1 VTALAPATPP
11 SVPPA
16 PAAPGWREAVARA
29 VRGEAVADAPL
40 APRTSIRVG
49 GPADLLVRPADAE
62 DLVALLA
69 ACAVRSVP
77 VHALGGG
84 ANLLVADRGVRG
96 AVVRLPAELGEE
108 SAEGERLVLSAGAP
122 IARLPQRA
130 LELGLVGAEFA
141 AGIPGTLG
149 GALAMNAGTRI
160 GEMKDVVERAEVATA
175 GGLRWLEAA
184 ALGFAYRTCRLPPG
198 AIATRIAF
206 RLRRGDVAAS
216 RAAMEADKDHRRR
229 TQPLGQPSWGSTFR
243 NPPGDFAG
251 RLVEAAGL
259 KGHRIGGAMWSDVHA
274 NFVVNLGGAT
284 ARDCVALVRLA
295 RERVRE
301 RFGILLEP
309 EVRLLGEFAPD
320 ETI

>member
-1 VTALAPATPP
+1 VTA
-11 SVPPA
+11 PA
-16 PAAPGWREAVARA
+16 PASPPTPPPATPGWREEVVRA
-29 VRGEAVADAPL
+29 LRGEAVADAPL

-49 GPADLLVRPADAE
+49 GPADLLVRPADGD

-69 ACAVRSVP
+69 ACADRGVP

-96 AVVRLPAELGEE
+96 VVVRLPADLGDEA
-108 SAEGERLVLSAGAP
+108 AEGERLVLSAGAP
-122 IARLPQRA
+122 IARLVQRA

-160 GEMKDVVERAEVATA
+160 GEMKDVVERVEVATA
-175 GGLRWLEAA
+175 GGLRWIEAD

-198 AIATRIAF
+198 AIAMRIAF

-216 RAAMEADKDHRRR
+216 RAAMVVDKEHRRR
-229 TQPLGQPSWGSTFR
+229 TQPLDQPTWGSTFR

-284 ARDCVALVRLA
+284 ARDCVALIRLA

-309 EVRLLGEFAPD
+309 EVRLLGAFAPD
-320 ETI
+320 EAI